1 MWYSG
6 SAAPVGA
13 PGPRSSALLGPVMND
28 FAVSDIIVLT
38 VLGGFFLRSFFRGA
52 LKELFSFLA
61 LAGGFFA
68 ATRYG
73 GAAGDVLGRW
83 TGEANWLG
91 YAGGGVL
98 FVGVGLAVGLLGGLV
113 SRLARAASLGP
124 ADRFGGGLIGLTK
137 GVLIVSV
144 AVAAI
149 DAYAPGLILEEG
161 GGGRVIPHIRRVG
174 GYLRTVSAGGVG
186 ERLEQAGESLGKAAG
201 ALGEKVGSGLSAA
214 DSRKI
219 EDLIRRGGGSR

>member
-6 SAAPVGA
+6 IIAPSGA
-13 PGPRSSALLGPVMND
+13 PGPRSSALLGPAMND
-28 FAVSDIIVLT
+28 FAVSDIIALT

-68 ATRYG
+68 AARYG
-73 GAAGDVLGRW
+73 SAAGEALGRW
-83 TGEANWLG
+83 TGESDWLG
-91 YAGGGVL
+91 YAGGGAV
-98 FVGVGLAVGLLGGLV
+98 FVAVWLAVGLFGGLV

-124 ADRFGGGLIGLTK
+124 ADRFGGGLIGLAK

-149 DAYAPGLILEEG
+149 DAYAPGLILEDG
-161 GGGRVIPHIRRVG
+161 GGGRVIPHIRWVG
-174 GYLRTVSAGGVG
+174 GYIRTVSTGEVG
-186 ERLEQAGESLGKAAG
+186 ERLEQARERIGAAAG
-201 ALGEKVGSGLSAA
+201 ALGGKVGSGPSAA

-219 EDLIRRGGGSR
+219 